1 MLCCCIGCMN
11 GTECLNDVCPEPWKG
26 FDLVQKKFLT
36 PNLESWSICLTC
48 KNFLST
54 DNVNYWTEHIDKL
67 SSITLFTDLIQYIQ
81 WNPLPPLQ
89 ANINNVMTEN
99 DKQFLDFVAL
109 HYIPNDAPDS
119 YVSVAI
125 VGDGNCFPR
134 SVSYALFQTQEC
146 HAEIHTRIIY
156 ESVNN
161 IDTYLDNAYL
171 QMGTNY
177 LYHRGTLAQQYAMY
191 SDNYQPDRVLDVTSI
206 YKQEVLDI
214 CQEGAYMGIWQIF
227 QAASVVQTP
236 IRSVYPM
243 QTNPNIQKD
252 LNRIVWCQ

>member
-1 MLCCCIGCMN
+1 MKSETVVIHTAQDFFKACKEHLETKQKEDGSCLHFLQTFHFTNKLATRPNTGKWRTVPETQKIHSITNSPGTSLINLKNMLCCCIGCMN

-36 PNLESWSICLTC
+36 PNLESWSICLIC

-119 YVSVAI
+119 YAPVAI
-125 VGDGNCFPR
+125 VGDGNLLSKKCQLCF
-134 SVSYALFQTQEC
+134 
-146 HAEIHTRIIY
+146 
-156 ESVNN
+156 
-161 IDTYLDNAYL
+161 
-171 QMGTNY
+171 
-177 LYHRGTLAQQYAMY
+177 
-191 SDNYQPDRVLDVTSI
+191 VLNT
-206 YKQEVLDI
+206 
-214 CQEGAYMGIWQIF
+214 GA
-227 QAASVVQTP
+227 S
-236 IRSVYPM
+236 
-243 QTNPNIQKD
+243 
-252 LNRIVWCQ
+252 C